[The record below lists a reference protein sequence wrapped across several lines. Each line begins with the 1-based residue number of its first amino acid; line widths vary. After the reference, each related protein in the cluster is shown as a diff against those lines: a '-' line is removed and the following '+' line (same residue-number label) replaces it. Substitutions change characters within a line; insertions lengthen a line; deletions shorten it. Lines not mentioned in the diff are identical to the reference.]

1 MNTMKIRSVATSFAL
16 SVLMAQSS
24 ASAATAVKA
33 TPPAAETPAAPAPPA
48 SQLSSA
54 VPERE
59 AVVAVVQAF
68 FDTMAAKD
76 VAGAQRILLPDATF
90 HYVQKKDG
98 KPVTESFTTEWWL
111 KALPTR
117 KKAWFER
124 MWNIEVHV
132 RGFIATLWA
141 PYDFFKEG
149 TFDHCGVDACDLIKT
164 DEGWKISGCIYTIET
179 ECEPSPLG
187 PLKK

>member
-1 MNTMKIRSVATSFAL
+1 MNTIKIRSVATSFAH
-16 SVLMAQSS
+16 SVLILASLCRPAMAQS
-24 ASAATAVKA
+24 
-33 TPPAAETPAAPAPPA
+33 TPSP
-48 SQLSSA
+48 A
-54 VPERE
+54 VPDRE
-59 AVVAVVQAF
+59 AAVAVVQAF

-90 HYVQKKDG
+90 RYVQKKDG
-98 KPVTESFTTEWWL
+98 KPVMEMFTSQWWL
-111 KALPTR
+111 KALPER

-124 MWNIEVHV
+124 MWNPEVRL
-132 RGFIATLWA
+132 RGFIATVWA
-141 PYDFFKEG
+141 PYDFWKDG

-164 DEGWKISGCIYTIET
+164 DEGWKISGCIYTIES